1 MFGTVKLTK
10 NVDPDKYKYPGYGI
24 GFEMSRTFSLS
35 DGGKYCKNTIAFI
48 ADMSSSGQIDNR
60 KK

>member
-1 MFGTVKLTK
+1 
-10 NVDPDKYKYPGYGI
+10 
-24 GFEMSRTFSLS
+24 MSRTFSFS

-60 KK
+60 KKEISIFDKSPTQGLHDTKLTAEKEML